1 MKRIT
6 LRVEH
11 WIFLVGVA
19 LGILVA
25 FPLAAPIFDAKIP
38 DGAATLWGAALGAVI
53 AIGGSFWVADRAQH
67 SQQRSAV
74 DLFFSIVDT
83 SVFLFQDIVA
93 EYGRTSFRSDTQEED
108 REPDLLDEEKCR
120 HIMIST
126 QAFVREYQVVQKRV
140 ARIDSSLHSLGAS
153 KLQIFL
159 ALEIEMDFAYGC
171 ATRLLS
177 QIRGSM
183 ESMSPMHASP
193 ELRREMAEHAEQL
206 NELLLDLNR

>member
-1 MKRIT
+1 MKRMT

-11 WIFLVGVA
+11 WILLVGVA

-67 SQQRSAV
+67 SEQRSVV
-74 DLFFSIVDT
+74 DLFFSIVEP
-83 SVFLFQDIVA
+83 SVFLFQDTVE
-93 EYGRTSFRSDTQEED
+93 EYGRPSIRSGTQEED

-120 HIMIST
+120 RIMTSA
-126 QAFVREYQVVQKRV
+126 QAFAREYQVVQKRV
-140 ARIDSSLHSLGAS
+140 ARIDSSLHSLGAR

-159 ALEIEMDFAYGC
+159 ALEVEMDFAYGC
-171 ATRLLS
+171 SSRLLS

-193 ELRREMAEHAEQL
+193 ELRSEMAEHAEQL
-206 NELLLDLNR
+206 NELLLDLQR